1 MRMEKNMTKRKKGQR
16 RGSKLGGTYVGL
28 LNGVKLADKAK
39 ARDLQKKKGF
49 AAAIAFLKKAR
60 KKA

>member
-1 MRMEKNMTKRKKGQR
+1 MSTTQRKRGQR

-28 LNGVKLADKAK
+28 LNGVKAIDKVK

-60 KKA
+60 KAAK